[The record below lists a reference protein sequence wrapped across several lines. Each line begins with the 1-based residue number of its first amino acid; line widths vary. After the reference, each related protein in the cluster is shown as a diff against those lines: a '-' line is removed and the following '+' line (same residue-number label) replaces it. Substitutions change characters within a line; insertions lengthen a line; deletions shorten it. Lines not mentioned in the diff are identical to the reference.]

1 MFNYIKADLY
11 RLFHKTSNRVY
22 WSVLAGAFV
31 LMMVLNGS
39 NFSGPSNEITE
50 FYYSTAGMALLSLG
64 AIVICPQVYST
75 VYLDDYT
82 SRNSVRVFS
91 SGLGKSQYL
100 LAKIIVTVC
109 YMIGVLLFL
118 TLSFLAGFGLL
129 ALLNHGLPF
138 FDKSQIIFLISEV
151 GFLILFTV
159 AFSALTNVITIN
171 IQSGTVP
178 LLLFFLFSSGMF
190 ASFIHLVMKLPILKN
205 INVDPVLLSTNTD
218 KLQTALMNMSGLMG
232 GQSTSVGAVNFE
244 VGVWDVTEQIRSIGA
259 RPFLVIG
266 GYLIVTTL
274 VTWFLLNKKDIK
286 EI

>member
-64 AIVICPQVYST
+64 AFVICPQVYST

-100 LAKIIVTVC
+100 LSKIISTVL
-109 YMIGVLLFL
+109 YMIGVLSFL
-118 TLSFLAGFGLL
+118 AVAFLAGFGLL
-129 ALLNHGLPF
+129 ALLNQGLPF
-138 FDKSQIIFLISEV
+138 FDKSQVIFLVSEV

-159 AFSALTNVITIN
+159 VFSALTNMITIN
-171 IQSGTVP
+171 MQSGTVP
-178 LLLFFLFSSGMF
+178 LLLFFIFSSGMF
-190 ASFIHLVMKLPILKN
+190 ASLLHLVMKLPILRN
-205 INVDPVLLSTNTD
+205 INVDPFLLSTSTD

-232 GQSTSVGAVNFE
+232 GQSSSVGAVNFE
-244 VGVWDVTEQIRSIGA
+244 VSVWDVSEQFRSIGA

-266 GYLIVTTL
+266 CYLVVTT
-274 VTWFLLNKKDIK
+274 VISWVLLKKTDIK
-286 EI
+286 ES